1 MVRLMKIELV
11 ATAERNSSLTR
22 GELAALFD
30 LSNEIKASWFAYPR
44 VLVRKD
50 GTIRKITITK

>member
-1 MVRLMKIELV
+1 MKVELV

-22 GELAALFD
+22 GELATLLD
-30 LSNEIKASWFAYPR
+30 LSHEIKASWFSHPR

>member
-1 MVRLMKIELV
+1 MKVELV

-22 GELAALFD
+22 GELAAVLD
-30 LSNEIKASWFAYPR
+30 LSNEIKASWFSYPR
-44 VLVRKD
+44 VLIRED